1 MEIEEDDF
9 KSKIIPKIKKSTQD
23 LVNNKHSRV
32 LISDFNSIQRK
43 KVGNY
48 FTFYNKVY
56 NNVSKFFLINNTIIY
71 IFYLSIETFRIFQ

>member
-1 MEIEEDDF
+1 MMEIEEDDF

-32 LISDFNSIQRK
+32 LISDFNSIQKK

-48 FTFYNKVY
+48 FIFYNKVY
-56 NNVSKFFLINNTIIY
+56 NNVSKYFLINDTIINI
-71 IFYLSIETFRIFQ
+71 IFIHL

>member
-1 MEIEEDDF
+1 MMEIEEDDF

-32 LISDFNSIQRK
+32 LISDFNSIQKK

-48 FTFYNKVY
+48 FIFYNKVY
-56 NNVSKFFLINNTIIY
+56 NNVSKYFLINDTIINTLF
-71 IFYLSIETFRIFQ
+71 IHL

>member
-1 MEIEEDDF
+1 MMEIEEDDF

-32 LISDFNSIQRK
+32 LISDFNSIQKK

-48 FTFYNKVY
+48 FIFYNKVY
-56 NNVSKFFLINNTIIY
+56 NNVSKYFLINDTIIN
-71 IFYLSIETFRIFQ
+71 ILFIHL

>member
-32 LISDFNSIQRK
+32 LISDFNSIQKK

-48 FTFYNKVY
+48 FIFYNKVY
-56 NNVSKFFLINNTIIY
+56 NNVSKYFLINDTIIN
-71 IFYLSIETFRIFQ
+71 ILFIHL